1 MTIPARSK
9 AITRIA
15 IIFFFAL
22 KNIPLAPITL
32 INSWYA
38 TLTMIVDTINEMTK
52 ITIINTSIPSLL
64 IKNIV

>member
-1 MTIPARSK
+1 MTIAARRR

-22 KNIPLAPITL
+22 KNIPLAPITF

-38 TLTMIVDTINEMTK
+38 PLTMIVDTTKEMIK
-52 ITIINTSIPSLL
+52 ITKINTSILS
-64 IKNIV
+64 